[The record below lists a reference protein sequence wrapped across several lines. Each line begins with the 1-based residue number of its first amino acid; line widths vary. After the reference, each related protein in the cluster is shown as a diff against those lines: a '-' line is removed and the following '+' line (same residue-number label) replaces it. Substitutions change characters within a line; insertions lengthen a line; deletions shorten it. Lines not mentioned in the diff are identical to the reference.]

1 MRTYINVIAESAV
14 MSTDIVIAEFDRA
27 MREWAANQ
35 YRDYNAYGDAE
46 QWLTTFSAI
55 AAIDL
60 RPEYDVETGVLTVD
74 WYTSDGQALVWA
86 AGHEEER
93 LYGDSLTEQIEHIL
107 DMLEEQISDVERAL
121 DFDGKS
127 APCVCVA
134 HEANGQPFI
143 ALNGEKQM
151 TTDELVAE
159 MGW

>member
-1 MRTYINVIAESAV
+1 MRTYINVLAESAV
-14 MSTDIVIAEFDRA
+14 MSTDIVMAEFDRA

-35 YRDYNAYGDAE
+35 YRDYSAYGDAE

-60 RPEYDVETGVLTVD
+60 RPEYDVESGVLTVD

-93 LYGDSLTEQIEHIL
+93 LRADSFAEQIEHML
-107 DMLEEQISDVERAL
+107 DMLEGQLAYVECAIG
-121 DFDGKS
+121 FDGKS
-127 APCVCVA
+127 APCVSVA
-134 HEANGQPFI
+134 REANGQPFL
-143 ALNGEKQM
+143 ALDDERQM

>member
-1 MRTYINVIAESAV
+1 MRNYINVLAESAV
-14 MSTDIVIAEFDRA
+14 MSADIVMAEFDKA

-46 QWLTTFSAI
+46 QWMTTFSAI

-86 AGHEEER
+86 TGHEEER
-93 LYGDSLTEQIEHIL
+93 LHVDSLTEQIEYML
-107 DMLEEQISDVERAL
+107 NMLEGQLSYVECAIG
-121 DFDGKS
+121 FDGES

-134 HEANGQPFI
+134 HEANGLPFL
-143 ALNGEKQM
+143 ALDDERQM
-151 TTDELVAE
+151 STDELVAE